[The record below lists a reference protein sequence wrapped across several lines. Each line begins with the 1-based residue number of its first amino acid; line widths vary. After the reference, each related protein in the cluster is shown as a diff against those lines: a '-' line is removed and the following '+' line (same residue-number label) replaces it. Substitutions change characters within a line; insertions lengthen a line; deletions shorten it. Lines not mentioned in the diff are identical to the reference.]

1 MRRLKKLV
9 LIPIIILLLELS
21 VFTTL
26 AQQDE
31 TTMSVTP
38 AQITVTPGQSFTI
51 NVTVNNV
58 DNLNTWQLALKYNA
72 SIINCTAAWIPQNNV
87 FAGQQTISVLPVL
100 NAPTVD
106 GYNYTLYGLA
116 LLAGSI
122 NVTQG
127 ILCSLN
133 FTCQTYGATPLQIAT
148 ASNPLETG
156 SILYP
161 SNSTYSFLLDPD
173 GNEMPF
179 ANQDGLVTNGFQP
192 TLILTIVPTLDGT
205 TSPPPGNYSYT
216 QGENAS
222 VTAIPDTGYILDNWT
237 LDNSSIASANPLTIP
252 MNTNHTLQPI
262 FLQTNYTL
270 TMITSSGGST
280 SLPPGTYTYAAGQ
293 TVNVSAT
300 ADDGYAFSYW
310 TLDGSEAG
318 SANPMTVSMNGNH
331 TLAPV
336 FTSTSYEYVYIRTDG
351 SIDPPQAPL
360 LTSDNVTYQ
369 LTADLNSTLTVQR
382 SNIVIDGNGNT
393 LQGDG
398 NEEGIRLIGVNNVSI
413 TNISITGFDDGV
425 DLSET
430 SQDSISESN
439 ITANNGLGISLYGA
453 SNSTIYQNS
462 INANE
467 GGALRLD
474 YMSDYNSMFENNIIN
489 NGYVGIYID
498 SSSDNLIYDN
508 NIINN
513 TSQAQVTA
521 SGISPI
527 NSWDNGMEGNYW
539 SDYSGADTNL
549 DGIGDQPYIV
559 ATNNT
564 DRFPLMGPFSSFNT
578 LQGYPINVVS
588 NSTITNFDYS
598 NSTRKISF
606 NVQGENGTVG
616 FCTLTIPHAL
626 INADHI
632 QVLIDNGSSPL
643 LYSNLDLYD
652 NTTHRWIY
660 FAYEQSTHTVTI
672 QENWTPPT
680 IVLLSP
686 ENTTYAV
693 NQVSLNFAV
702 SEQTSWE
709 GYSLDGWANV
719 TITGNQTLN
728 DIADGFHTITVYGN
742 DTQGNMGQSKT
753 VQFTVDTTPPS
764 ITSVVQNPQNEVS
777 PNEPVTITATVTD
790 NTSGVKNV
798 SLNYTGTN
806 GSATVTNV
814 LAMQNVQGNTW
825 KATIPGFPYGTNVTY
840 TITAEDNAGNNN
852 TSQAMGENY
861 RYETLPEYSP
871 MLILPLL
878 IIDSL
883 VTATMLKRKNPKS
896 RNRKQHHDIH
906 AAHSTVNRT
915 LKSKS

>member
-1 MRRLKKLV
+1 MKKLV
-9 LIPIIILLLELS
+9 LITIIILLLELS
-21 VFTTL
+21 VLTSL
-26 AQQDE
+26 AQPDE
-31 TTMSVTP
+31 TTISIAP

-51 NVTVNNV
+51 NVTVSKV
-58 DNLNTWQLALKYNA
+58 DNLSTWQLALKYNA
-72 SIINCTAAWIPQNNV
+72 SIINCTATWIPQNNV
-87 FAGQQTISVLPVL
+87 FASQQTIPVLPVL

-106 GYNYTLYGLA
+106 GYNYTFYGLA
-116 LLAGSI
+116 LFSGST

-133 FTCQTYGATPLQIAT
+133 FTCQTYGAASLQIAT
-148 ASNPLETG
+148 ASNPVETG

-161 SNSTYSFLLDPD
+161 MPQYSFLLDPN
-173 GNEMPF
+173 GNEISF
-179 ANQDGLVTNGFQP
+179 ANQDGLVMNGFQP
-192 TLILTIVPTLDGT
+192 ILTIVSAPDGT
-205 TSPPPGNYSYT
+205 TSPPAGNYSFT
-216 QGENAS
+216 KGDNAS
-222 VTAIPDTGYILDNWT
+222 VTAVPDTGYILDNWT
-237 LDNSSIASANPLTIP
+237 LDNGNIGSANPLTIL
-252 MNTNHTLQPI
+252 MNTNHTLQPT
-262 FLQTNYTL
+262 FLETNYTL
-270 TMITSSGGST
+270 TIVAAAGGNT
-280 SLPPGTYTYAAGQ
+280 SLPPGTYTYGAGQ

-300 ADDGYAFSYW
+300 ADSGYAFSYW
-310 TLDGSEAG
+310 TLDGSQAG
-318 SANPMTVSMNGNH
+318 SANPMPVSMNGNH

-336 FTSTSYEYVYIRTDG
+336 FASTNFEYVYIRTDG

-369 LTADLNSTLTVQR
+369 LSADLNSTLTVQR
-382 SNIVIDGNGNT
+382 SNIVIDGNGHT
-393 LQGDG
+393 LQGSG

-413 TNISITGFDDGV
+413 TDIDITGFDNGI

-430 SQDSISESN
+430 SQDSISASN
-439 ITANNGLGISLYGA
+439 ITANSGLGISLYGS
-453 SNSTIYQNS
+453 SNNTICQNS

-474 YMSDYNSMFENNIIN
+474 YMSDYNSILENSITN

-498 SSSDNLIYDN
+498 SSLDNLIYDN

-513 TSQAQVTA
+513 TNQAQVTA
-521 SGISPI
+521 SGYSPI

-539 SDYSGADTNL
+539 SNYSGADSNL
-549 DGIGDQPYIV
+549 DGIGDQPLVV

-578 LQGYPINVVS
+578 PQGYPINIIS
-588 NSTITNFDYS
+588 NSTITDFNYS

-606 NVQGENGTVG
+606 NVQGENDTTG

-643 LYSNLDLYD
+643 QYSNLDLYD

-660 FAYEQSTHTVTI
+660 FAYEQTTHTVTI

-680 IVLLSP
+680 IILLSP
-686 ENTTYAV
+686 ENATYAV
-693 NQVSLNFAV
+693 NHLSLNYTV
-702 SEQTSWE
+702 SDQTSWE
-709 GYSLDGWANV
+709 GYSLDGSANV

-728 DIADGFHTITVYGN
+728 NIPDGFHTITVYGN
-742 DTQGNMGQSKT
+742 DTQGNMGYSKT
-753 VQFTVDTTPPS
+753 VQFTIDTTPPS
-764 ITSVVQNPQNEVS
+764 ITSIVQNPENEVP

-798 SLNYTGTN
+798 SLNYTYTN

-814 LAMQNVQGNTW
+814 LAMENVQGNTW
-825 KATIPGFPYGTNVTY
+825 TATIAGLPYGTNVTY

-852 TSQAMGENY
+852 TTQATGKNY
-861 RYETLPEYSP
+861 QYQTLPEYSAL
-871 MLILPLL
+871 LILPLL

-883 VTATMLKRKNPKS
+883 VTTAILKRKNRNS
-896 RNRKQHHDIH
+896 RKPQRQKPETTSEHSCGTQHH
-906 AAHSTVNRT
+906 
-915 LKSKS
+915 